1 MIYAI
6 ATTENQLAHHFSKA
20 QKFAFYNQQKEMI
33 ALYKNP
39 ALDISGCSGKS
50 LLIDLLRKMNCDVV
64 VVRKIGQKT
73 LAKLLAAGF
82 KVEQGNTRN
91 DINTLLDDAAVEKQP
106 ITRVEQGVV
115 KKASSCCSAH

>member
-1 MIYAI
+1 MIYAV
-6 ATTENQLAHHFSKA
+6 ATSDEKLAHHFSKA

-64 VVRKIGQKT
+64 IVRKIGQKT
-73 LAKLLAAGF
+73 LGKLLAAGF
-82 KVEQGNTRN
+82 KVEQGNTRSEI
-91 DINTLLDDAAVEKQP
+91 DALLDDAQTQKNP
-106 ITRVEQGVV
+106 LTRAEQGVQ
-115 KKASSCCSAH
+115 KKTSSCCSAH